1 MIHPDS
7 SSAYK
12 GPDFTA
18 SNPLYT
24 HFLKVFPCLT
34 STKGKP
40 LFNIDFINKHH
51 KC

>member
-24 HFLKVFPCLT
+24 HFKVFPCLT